1 MSSGKDVRVVHTV
14 FAVREDQDG
23 RQPVFVDQPLKL
35 DAMSKASSSVLFRL
49 SASIIDSASA
59 KTIIYL
65 QITPDRIASL
75 RNTTC
80 DTSDSSDRSPPCL
93 EQVRQRL
100 GGIRFVTRLQFQ
112 LHTGIHAQ
120 LVVPTGFTF
129 DEASD
134 IPTRRTFSSATL
146 LATASLFSLYIPPN
160 ALPKIKF
167 QSLAHAVGQFP
178 TLTAAQ
184 RQAYERM
191 VDLRRLYHGKGGIV
205 FTPEYRNGSPLPD
218 TDRKRSST
226 PATTDSY
233 ATTVPFDTP
242 PRYQD
247 SPPRYDK
254 CPREGQQPPKARS
267 DAIAISA
274 ESPGADCAPPGY
286 NDPEWRHNVSKA
298 TKRVLHCGSED
309 IDLQTTYKKKYSR
322 ATGYTTPASAR
333 NTQQRPARMSPSH
346 LVDTDCS
353 DSRLKSLLE
362 RQRQQIEQL
371 RADIEGLKRRNKEL
385 EGRHDELEDN
395 CYDLENRQVESE
407 ETIESLLIH
416 TGELDDECERLGKQM
431 PDICEEMEDWV
442 KDNMGDRMKE
452 SMETWLK
459 ENMADTMKGY
469 IDDQVAAQ
477 IAQVKTKMRR
487 ALQG

>member
-35 DAMSKASSSVLFRL
+35 DAMSKSSSSVLFRL
-49 SASIIDSASA
+49 SVSITDSASA

-80 DTSDSSDRSPPCL
+80 DTSDTSDRSPPCL
-93 EQVRQRL
+93 EQVRQQL

-112 LHTGIHAQ
+112 LHSGIHAQ
-120 LVVPTGFTF
+120 LVVPTGFTI
-129 DEASD
+129 DEAPDSLM
-134 IPTRRTFSSATL
+134 RRTLSSATL

-160 ALPKIKF
+160 ALPKMKF
-167 QSLAHAVGQFP
+167 QSLAQAVRQFP

-205 FTPEYRNGSPLPD
+205 FIPEYHNSPLPEK
-218 TDRKRSST
+218 DRKRSST
-226 PATTDSY
+226 PAATDSY

-242 PRYQD
+242 PRYQE

-254 CPREGQQPPKARS
+254 CPRDGQQPKAKS
-267 DAIAISA
+267 DATPISA
-274 ESPGADCAPPGY
+274 ESPGGDCAPPGY
-286 NDPEWRHNVSKA
+286 NDTEWRHNVSKA

-309 IDLQTTYKKKYSR
+309 IDLHPTYKKKYSR
-322 ATGYTTPASAR
+322 ATGCVTSASTR
-333 NTQQRPARMSPSH
+333 NAQRPGKMSPSL
-346 LVDTDCS
+346 LVDPDCS
-353 DSRLKSLLE
+353 ESRLKFLLE

-371 RADIEGLKRRNKEL
+371 QADIEGLQRRNKEL
-385 EGRHDELEDN
+385 EGRHDELEEN

-407 ETIESLLIH
+407 ETIESLLVH
-416 TGELDDECERLGKQM
+416 TGELDDECEKLGKQM
-431 PDICEEMEDWV
+431 PDICEEMEDWM

-452 SMETWLK
+452 SMESWLK
-459 ENMADTMKGY
+459 ENMAETINGY
-469 IDDQVAAQ
+469 INDQVAAQ